1 MSQIQLS
8 GTPQIFVHSNPFALQ
23 AMAAVQGGGYRTD
36 SRGRLADVDYSRMAR
51 QAFAAKGWRA
61 DAGQTMAFA
70 RQLEYVFKEVFRAE
84 FPEYKGSTLFE
95 LNTEVDPGALTFTRR
110 MISRVGAAQVINP
123 GMARDLP
130 NIDIE
135 GSETQQPIIT
145 IGASYQFS
153 VFNEASASKE
163 QIAIEAEKAR
173 ATREAVEAL
182 EDQIWAVGF
191 PGSGVP
197 GVVNAPGVRAV
208 PQQSSG
214 TWRAQ
219 VAAVAAIS
227 PTSAVPS
234 PGSALAF
241 ALASDINAMRSAIY
255 TATNGRHRGTHCALP
270 TNLWNFLEVVPQS
283 AAYNAKSVLQFLR
296 EQTGLEFVDWVQLN
310 NAGAVPGS
318 TLNLDGTGAAQNT
331 RVLVWEDNDEVM
343 RLVQPQ
349 PFIQLA
355 PQPTG
360 LVWEIP
366 CYSRVGGAMSMR
378 AGACVYMDGL

>member
-1 MSQIQLS
+1 MSQLQLS
-8 GTPQIFVHSNPFALQ
+8 GTPQIFVRENPAASGFRLDSKSDFSRVAQSAL
-23 AMAAVQGGGYRTD
+23 R
-36 SRGRLADVDYSRMAR
+36 AR
-51 QAFAAKGWRA
+51 GWRA

-110 MISRVGAAQVINP
+110 MISRTGGAQVINP
-123 GMARDLP
+123 GLARDLP
-130 NIDIE
+130 NIDLE
-135 GSETQQPIIT
+135 ASEVQQPIIT

-173 ATREAVEAL
+173 ATREAIEQL
-182 EDQIWAVGF
+182 EDNIWAVGYA
-191 PGSGVP
+191 PAGVP
-197 GVVNAPGVRAV
+197 GVTNCPGIRAV
-208 PQQSSG
+208 PQQSISQG

-219 VAAVAAIS
+219 IAAVAGTA
-227 PTSAVPS
+227 PTSAQPF
-234 PGSALAF
+234 PAAQLTF
-241 ALASDINAMRSAIY
+241 NLASDINAMKSAIY
-255 TATNGRHRGTHCALP
+255 TGTLGKHKATHCALP

-283 AAYNAKSVLQFLR
+283 TAINSKSILTFLK

-310 NAGAVPGS
+310 NAGAVAGS
-318 TLNLDGTGAAQNT
+318 TLNLDGTGGALNT
-331 RVLVWEDNDEVM
+331 RVLVWEDNDEVL

-349 PFIQLA
+349 TFIQLA

-360 LVWEIP
+360 LIWEIP

-378 AGACVYMDGL
+378 PGAAVYMDGL